1 MTDIVANPEVFI
13 NDARTKGFETLSENG
28 FTTQKITEANAD
40 LWLQMGQLRGEV
52 YAEKKY
58 ITEDDLDEHAA
69 EYNRFDDQAE
79 HFVAVDD
86 DGTVVGT
93 VRVISRTADAL
104 LLPAEEDF
112 GYELPIDAQEISRL
126 IREPELSATDGLLVS
141 LALMRAALKA
151 TAGTSE
157 KVYAVLEQK
166 LHRQLS
172 VHVGIHLRTLGDP
185 IVMDKYN
192 DTLNSLVEMQPR
204 LITSQIHERDVR
216 VRRHAQNHKAL
227 SESLLGKPF
236 APFFERDVATQG
248 LGRVR
253 ISDFSSS
260 NPDQFE
266 RNAPFVSKEQQAK
279 LGVSTVSLAGVG
291 GDGGELAIALAKLG
305 VRYFRV
311 ADPEFFGVENLN
323 RQAGA
328 SYATIGHNKAEVI
341 ADMLRDLGAVVTV
354 YPGGIT
360 AENIDEF
367 VEGADLIA
375 DETEFTMPELGVML
389 ARSARRYNVPTIMTL
404 NVGFGSYTTS
414 FDPNGMKFEE
424 YLGLDADMPLDQ
436 IAKQEVSLSKWA
448 PHIPSYADTNLL
460 TDVQR
465 GVIST
470 PTVVPG
476 VLIAA
481 GDATTQALAHLVAG
495 IEPSRESWIKWAPH
509 GKAIDVIDG
518 SIEVKSRARH
528 FALSVAI
535 AALRTKFGKN

>member
-341 ADMLRDLGAVVTV
+341 ADMLRDLGAVVRV

-389 ARSARRYNVPTIMTL
+389 ARSARRHNVPTIMTL

-436 IAKQEVSLSKWA
+436 IAKQEVPLSKWA

-470 PTVVPG
+470 PTVAPG